1 MSFVGSF
8 GGIGFSGTPKGAP
21 EFFIPAIDLNLSSTD
36 PIEDANFSVNTTGAI
51 NISLASTDPI
61 ESAAFDMTV
70 ETLPAINLSLSST
83 DPIESAAFGMTVEAL
98 PALNLSLASTDP
110 IESAAFG
117 ASLDISAT
125 LSSTD
130 PIESA
135 DFGASLDISATLSST
150 DPIEVATFIVSTQ
163 EGTDTDIEGTVS
175 FGDTMVLG
183 EYGNLITLSA
193 QFTTPFDLTTKNVTL
208 VVDSPD
214 NHKTKLTLTEEDGI
228 VVTPDTVSYS
238 FEEGDVCVA
247 GNWEAYIIARD
258 LDNSKSRKS
267 SICIFPV
274 LETRGETL
282 DGAEST
288 PGNVDC
294 DVTFGEEM
302 IFGEFGNSLSLN
314 ATFETPFDLTDKITV
329 LNLQSPDTYR
339 TILRVG
345 EADGLVVSAN
355 NVKYTFQE
363 GDIFIGGDW
372 ESYITAEESDFS
384 GKKKSSIFTFTVLS
398 K

>member
-70 ETLPAINLSLSST
+70 ETLPAINLSLS
-83 DPIESAAFGMTVEAL
+83 
-98 PALNLSLASTDP
+98 STDP